1 MMTPVTLNAY
11 RAATALAS
19 PFAGMWLRARL
30 ARGKEDPDRLDERF
44 GVASRPRPQGP
55 LIWVHG
61 ASVGEAFSLDPILQ
75 RIAAAGHACLVTT
88 GTVTSA
94 RMIASRLP
102 PRAMHQFA
110 PLDAPAPMRRFFA
123 HWRPDLGL
131 IAESEIWPNMIMAAA
146 NAHTPLGLINARM
159 SQRSFSRWRRAPKF
173 MRALLQHFEFCLAQ
187 TSDDAERWRAFGA
200 ADVEVSGN
208 LKYDAPP
215 PPYDREE
222 FAVVSGALAGRKIW
236 IAASTHAG
244 EEIVAAEAHRA
255 IAREWPE
262 ALTIIAPRHASR
274 GAAIQEELAAQGFKV
289 GLRSRG
295 DKLGASSSIYVA
307 DTMGELGL
315 FYRLAGV
322 VFLGKSLVG
331 AGGQNP
337 IEPAKLGCALLHGPN
352 VANFRDVYDLLDAA
366 GGALRVIDGA
376 ELAERLAALF
386 RDTAQQRQIARK
398 GQHCVDAQGGAA
410 ERVMRR
416 IQPWLPAPAP

>member
-1 MMTPVTLNAY
+1 MRTPLTLGAY

-19 PFAGMWLRARL
+19 PFGGFWLRARL
-30 ARGKEDPDRLDERF
+30 ARGKEDPERLDERF
-44 GVASRPRPQGP
+44 GAASRPRPKGP

-61 ASVGEAFSLDPILQ
+61 ASVGEAFSLDPVLQ

-110 PLDAPAPMRRFFA
+110 PLDLPGPMRRFFA

-131 IAESEIWPNMIMAAA
+131 IAESEIWPNMIVEAARA
-146 NAHTPLGLINARM
+146 RVPLGLINARM
-159 SQRSFSRWRRAPKF
+159 SQRSFSRWRRAPRF
-173 MRALLQHFEFCLAQ
+173 MGALLQRFEFCLAQ
-187 TSDDAERWRAFGA
+187 TPDDAERWRELGA
-200 ADVEVSGN
+200 DNVEVSGN
-208 LKYDAPP
+208 LKYDVAA

-222 FAVVSGALAGRKIW
+222 FAVLSGALTGRKIW

-244 EEIVAAEAHRA
+244 EERIAAEAHRA
-255 IAREWPE
+255 ISTAWPE

-274 GAAIQEELAAQGFKV
+274 GAAIRDELTARGFKV
-289 GLRSRG
+289 GLRSEG
-295 DKLGASSSIYVA
+295 DQLGAASSIYVA

-322 VFLGKSLVG
+322 VFVGKSLSG
-331 AGGQNP
+331 EGGQNP

-352 VANFRDVYDLLDAA
+352 VANFRDVYEMLDAS
-366 GGALRVIDGA
+366 GGALRVDDGA
-376 ELAERLAALF
+376 ALAAQLAVLF

-398 GQHCVDAQGGAA
+398 GHHCVEAQAGAVD
-410 ERVMRR
+410 RVMRR
-416 IQPWLPAPAP
+416 IQPWLQAPAP